1 MLVVNWNPH
10 LEERVRFRRPALVG
24 LMPMYSVL
32 GLKSDVKRI
41 YLTVLRLPSGIFH
54 PVHVIKPL
62 EILCGCVFM

>member
-24 LMPMYSVL
+24 L
-32 GLKSDVKRI
+32 I

-54 PVHVIKPL
+54 PVHVIKPP
-62 EILCGCVFM
+62 EITVWYQLLVLT